1 MSNIQTFLVI
11 GGMALIGMLSLT
23 FFKSDTT
30 QTASIINNEAI
41 MAATGIAQSM
51 LDKIQTKAF
60 DENTL
65 GVLVNDVN
73 NLTLQTSFGP
83 DGGETNELLYDDVD
97 DYNNYYTFDV
107 LQNLGIFMTK
117 VKVVYA
123 TKFTPE
129 TVSSVSTFNKRV
141 DIFLVNSYLADTL
154 KMSHIIGY

>member
-11 GGMALIGMLSLT
+11 GGMALVGMLSLT

-41 MAATGIAQSM
+41 MAATGIGESI

-60 DENTL
+60 DETTV
-65 GVLVNDVN
+65 GAVVSDVN
-73 NLTLQTSFGP
+73 NLTLQSSFGP

-97 DYNNYYTFDV
+97 DYNNYYRYDA

-117 VKVVYA
+117 VKVSYA

-129 TVSSVSTFNKRV
+129 TISSVRSFNKRV
-141 DIFLVNSYLADTL
+141 DVFVINSYLADTL
-154 KMSHIIGY
+154 NMSHIIGY